1 MSEAGVA
8 QQAGHEEPLANKCQ
22 QFEWPVGGHIR
33 HARYEGHETEVTTC
47 PVSVVRPRGQAS
59 LASVVIITLHS
70 TLNTLYSVRAVMTII
85 SITRLGTTIVT
96 EFPKYFR
103 EYRIGIATVEL

>member
-1 MSEAGVA
+1 MTSGDHVSCVSG
-8 QQAGHEEPLANKCQ
+8 QAP
-22 QFEWPVGGHIR
+22 
-33 HARYEGHETEVTTC
+33 
-47 PVSVVRPRGQAS
+47 GQAS
-59 LASVVIITLHS
+59 LVSVVIITLHS
-70 TLNTLYSVRAVMTII
+70 TLNSLYSIRAVMTII